1 MLLFCGVSVIALYIE
16 YIKIRVENLHSII
29 NTNYKTYAKF
39 WSYFLA
45 IVKDT
50 CLPNYLGR

>member
-16 YIKIRVENLHSII
+16 YIKIRVENFRSII
-29 NTNYKTYAKF
+29 YTNYKTYAKF
-39 WSYFLA
+39 LSYFFA

-50 CLPNYLGR
+50 CLPN